1 MVKIAIAGA
10 GGQLAREIIDA
21 FVETGRHEILGLMRK
36 DTSAQ
41 PSLPGVTW
49 VQNKFDDKAE
59 LVRLLAGV
67 NTVLCFFT
75 VEKDEGARAQKLL
88 IDAAVEAG
96 VPRYIPSEWSMGASL
111 KANIHTAPHYANKLL
126 VREYLADLNNRNN
139 SGKKVLEYTLLWP
152 GLFANYLGFPHKTTA
167 HVSAFEIFMNIDAGV
182 AIAVEGH
189 ADARVAFTTM
199 ADLSRAVVRIVE
211 YEGEWPVNGGLRG
224 ESIRYADLLEL
235 ATRLRGSAAPPME
248 VEWVKMEDLE
258 AGRLATKW
266 LPKLDHPAMASG
278 LTEEMSRGF
287 LVGIVRALAVGGWDT
302 SDEWNKLLPD
312 MEFTGLERFL
322 TPLFKGKQ

>member
-21 FVETGRHEILGLMRK
+21 FVATGRHEVLGLMRK

-49 VQNKFDDKAE
+49 VQTKFDDKAE

-67 NTVLCFFT
+67 NTVMCFFT

-96 VPRYIPSEWSMGASL
+96 VPRYIPSEWSMGRSL
-111 KANIHTAPHYANKLL
+111 EANVHTVPHYANKLV
-126 VREYLADLNNRNN
+126 VRGYLAALNNRNGGGG
-139 SGKKVLEYTLLWP
+139 GKKVLEYTLLWP

-167 HVSAFEIFMNIDAGV
+167 HVTTFEAFMNIDAGV

-189 ADARVAFTTM
+189 ADARIAFTTL

-211 YEGEWPVNGGLRG
+211 YEGEWPVNGGIRG
-224 ESIRYADLLEL
+224 DSIRYGDLLEL
-235 ATRLRGSAAPPME
+235 AERLRGAPME
-248 VEWVKMEDLE
+248 VEWLKIEELE

-266 LPKLDHPAMASG
+266 LPKLDHPAMG
-278 LTEEMSRGF
+278 PNLTEDLSRKFLAGF
-287 LVGIVRALAVGGWDT
+287 VRALAVGAWDT

-312 MEFTGLERFL
+312 MKFNGLEEFL